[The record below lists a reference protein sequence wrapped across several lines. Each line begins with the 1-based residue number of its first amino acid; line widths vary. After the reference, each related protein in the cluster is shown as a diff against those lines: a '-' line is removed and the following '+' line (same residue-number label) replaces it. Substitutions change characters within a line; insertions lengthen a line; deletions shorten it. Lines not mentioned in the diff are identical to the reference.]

1 VSIPYRSI
9 SMDCPWWI
17 LVIAEVIIVAIAIVV
32 VMAVVVMVIMN
43 TITIVIFLP
52 FH

>member
-1 VSIPYRSI
+1 MSIPYRNI

-32 VMAVVVMVIMN
+32 IMKVVAIMKTIAV
-43 TITIVIFLP
+43 VIFLP